1 MTGLAELACA
11 TDPALLI
18 QAAGMMPDPWQ
29 ARVLRSKAKH
39 QLLLCS
45 RQAGK
50 STTTAALA
58 THVARYERGS
68 LILLL
73 SPSLRQSQE
82 LFRAVMRF
90 DAKLR
95 GATEAQAESSLRIE
109 LGNGSRIIALPGLEN
124 TIRGFAGVKLLVIDE
139 ASRVADDL
147 YRAVRP
153 MLAVSNGR
161 MICLTTPWG
170 KRGFFH
176 DVWTGGGE
184 DWERTRVTAPECP
197 RIPASFLE
205 AERRSMPR
213 AWFDQE
219 YMCEFS
225 EAEGAVFRHDDI
237 MAAFNHD
244 LGEPLFP
251 ELIPA
256 REEPLFTWSEY
267 DLE

>member
-1 MTGLAELACA
+1 
-11 TDPALLI
+11 
-18 QAAGMMPDPWQ
+18 
-29 ARVLRSKAKH
+29 
-39 QLLLCS
+39 
-45 RQAGK
+45 
-50 STTTAALA
+50 
-58 THVARYERGS
+58 
-68 LILLL
+68 
-73 SPSLRQSQE
+73 
-82 LFRAVMRF
+82 MRF

-184 DWERTRVTAPECP
+184 D
-197 RIPASFLE
+197 
-205 AERRSMPR
+205 
-213 AWFDQE
+213 
-219 YMCEFS
+219 
-225 EAEGAVFRHDDI
+225 
-237 MAAFNHD
+237 
-244 LGEPLFP
+244 
-251 ELIPA
+251 
-256 REEPLFTWSEY
+256 
-267 DLE
+267 